1 MKIVIIIVCV
11 LAAIALYIRLF
22 AKFNDWVGRKADKRL
37 RYKIEHVG
45 LRVFNIPFMPE
56 KTEVFY
62 LENGYDEKAN
72 QFVKENKET
81 IRRLCA
87 SKGFTFVYLP
97 DIEVP
102 KEISKLTISY
112 YSPGGTYT
120 GCESCDLTQ
129 SQVSKEVKG
138 LQSNF
143 LLDYMINPH
152 NRKNIRSSFAWYN
165 HSYPLLGYK
174 KLCYLFDIVAFDSDR
189 ALANPEE
196 ALEAIF
202 SEVGKKANLSGRMY
216 QSSKKVEK
224 DDTDNADDNFNNE
237 EALDAET
244 RKMLDEVSD
253 RLDKIRKRG
262 ISEAVIARYIRPVP
276 QLSHITITR
285 DLRIILDDYNGM
297 EIKMEP
303 IVKTVYLFFLRHPKG
318 VLFKQLPYY
327 TNEMEVIY
335 RAVKEKKNFIDNAL
349 SSGLQFKISPG
360 IATLC
365 DPTKNSIN
373 EKCSRIKEAFVIHF
387 QETLAAHYYISGGR
401 GGVKTILLPHDLI
414 RWEDK
419 NEM

>member
-11 LAAIALYIRLF
+11 LVALALYIRLF
-22 AKFNDWVGRKADKRL
+22 AKFNDWVGKKASKSM
-37 RYKIEHVG
+37 RYKIEHAG

-62 LENGYDEKAN
+62 LENEYDEKAN

-81 IRRLCA
+81 IQRLCE

-120 GCESCDLTQ
+120 GCESCDLTK
-129 SQVSKEVKG
+129 SQVSKEVKS

-165 HSYPLLGYK
+165 HSWPMLGNK
-174 KLCYLFDIVAFDSDR
+174 KLCYLFDIVAFDSDG

-202 SEVGKKANLSGRMY
+202 SEVGRKVNLSGLMF
-216 QSSKKVEK
+216 QVSKKVEK

-237 EALDAET
+237 EALDEET
-244 RKMLDEVSD
+244 RKMLDEVNE

-318 VLFKQLPYY
+318 VRFKELPYY
-327 TNEMEVIY
+327 ANEMEVIY
-335 RAVKEKKNFIDNAL
+335 HAVKEKNNFIDNAL
-349 SSGLQFKISPG
+349 SLGLHYKISPG
-360 IATLC
+360 IASLC

-373 EKCSRIKEAFVIHF
+373 EKCSRIKEAFVMHF
-387 QETLAAHYYISGGR
+387 QETLAAHYYISGPW
-401 GGVKTILLPHDLI
+401 GGVKLILLPQGLVK
-414 RWEDK
+414 WEEQK
-419 NEM
+419 